1 MLHFCDNLLVI
12 FILFSFFYVEQ
23 KFAKSTQI
31 VARFTSAMAGILG
44 NLVESFTALDDEGHS
59 HASRQLDAGLN
70 VISSAA
76 RTTSRTT
83 RSSQGRRPESAGK
96 NVAED
101 SDSDDEY
108 HGGNDSDSDADSDDD
123 DDDDYRVVRRR
134 PKDPFVASGSGT
146 VDVDMGSGP
155 ADDETTHL
163 DGATVKA
170 HDGTGPNV
178 EDTPVRPVGDNL
190 VESQILLTGTSH
202 AASVESGDGG
212 LSQQGLTDTQAEAAT
227 DSSVKRCG
235 AQLLKNLAYQR
246 RKKLRLPSPS
256 RSASPTV
263 PSPPVQL
270 HQLCLPAHRKG
281 RLHQLHCQH
290 LRFI

>member
-1 MLHFCDNLLVI
+1 MLHFGDNLLVI
-12 FILFSFFYVEQ
+12 SILFSFFYVEQ

-31 VARFTSAMAGILG
+31 VARFTSAMAGIIG
-44 NLVESFTALDDEGHS
+44 NLVQSFTALDDEGHS
-59 HASRQLDAGLN
+59 DASRQLDAGLN
-70 VISSAA
+70 VLSSAA
-76 RTTSRTT
+76 RTTARTT
-83 RSSQGRRPESAGK
+83 RSSQGRRPESPGK

-108 HGGNDSDSDADSDDD
+108 HGGDDSDSDADSDD

-235 AQLLKNLAYQR
+235 SQLLKKLAYQR
-246 RKKLRLPSPS
+246 RKKLRLPSPPVQLHQLC
-256 RSASPTV
+256 RS
-263 PSPPVQL
+263 VQL